1 MFLTVNGKEIIF
13 STFFWLSSSLKYPHC
28 WCINLQW
35 GMFNINTGTSASS
48 IGNLYEGFEWIKYN
62 INFKPDPIV
71 TSFVTHDVAFTAGE
85 KSHVSQIQS
94 NQFEVC
100 ASCYKANATISCG
113 YIAIGKMP

>member
-1 MFLTVNGKEIIF
+1 MQHLGLLHGSVSVNR
-13 STFFWLSSSLKYPHC
+13 
-28 WCINLQW
+28 QW

-62 INFKPDPIV
+62 INFKPEPIV
-71 TSFVTHDVAFTAGE
+71 TSFVTHDVASTAGE